1 MNSRESLKNVGSRKE
16 LVPGIG
22 HDEETP
28 QMP

>member
-1 MNSRESLKNVGSRKE
+1 MSTRESLKDVGSRKE

-22 HDEETP
+22 HDEETA